1 MSFIDQV
8 ITAAS
13 ERGAKGTDRVLDRLT
28 LEAATG
34 GHKAPKPADIIGLLP
49 VVTRKGQDDTPE
61 VEPLVFVYALYLM
74 VEYGYSA
81 KDARRIANRFRTEL
95 DGYMVEG
102 NVVLT
107 KTNITNAETEYDKQA
122 KLNREDVSR
131 KIAAITTSVK
141 AFRKMIADGKR
152 LEGEDELAIA
162 NLVSDLQTL
171 ITHTSRVEALV

>member
-13 ERGAKGTDRVLDRLT
+13 ERGARGTTRVLERLT

-34 GHKAPKPADIIGLLP
+34 GHKAPKPADIIGMLP

-81 KDARRIANRFRTEL
+81 VDARRIANRFRTEL

-102 NVVLT
+102 SVLQT
-107 KTNITNAETEYDKQA
+107 KTNITNAELAFDSD
-122 KLNREDVSR
+122 REDTSIER
-131 KIAAITTSVK
+131 KIATLTSSVK
-141 AFRKMIADGKR
+141 SFRKMVADGKA
-152 LEGEDELAIA
+152 LSSDDELAIA